1 MYASYERPTI
11 SMSICY
17 YDTEYRRQTAECV
30 LDILKRNQMFRPSR
44 MDADHLTGGRMK
56 KYTPDMEELFLRA
69 YGEPDVLGI
78 AWESGDYR
86 SGKDYMGFLW
96 SLTFLK
102 NSSHIQSSYH
112 PWNVLSFTLCYDW
125 LREPAHHARL
135 LQCTQELSAALH
147 AFHASIDDTAN
158 EGALLRK
165 TGEPTFLP
173 DHIQQV
179 YWGNYW
185 GEHLLSQAPVDA
197 LRAFKP
203 RNYAETGSGVFFT
216 LTDSV
221 FDFGSRACD
230 QQRKRIAAMLC
241 GRNKR

>member
-17 YDTEYRRQTAECV
+17 YNTEYRRQTAECV

-112 PWNVLSFTLCYDW
+112 PWNVLSFTLCYLIMNTMRHLCSASAFQPDILSF
-125 LREPAHHARL
+125 LR
-135 LQCTQELSAALH
+135 T
-147 AFHASIDDTAN
+147 AFAYSP
-158 EGALLRK
+158 LM
-165 TGEPTFLP
+165 
-173 DHIQQV
+173 
-179 YWGNYW
+179 
-185 GEHLLSQAPVDA
+185 
-197 LRAFKP
+197 
-203 RNYAETGSGVFFT
+203 GS
-216 LTDSV
+216 
-221 FDFGSRACD
+221 
-230 QQRKRIAAMLC
+230 
-241 GRNKR
+241 